1 MDAALVQAVGVWLCM
16 RICVCVC
23 VCVRACVRACVWLC
37 MHMCVCVWGFLR
49 SVCVCAC
56 VCMRVQC
63 AVCVQV
69 SVNGLDKSGS
79 TPLHWAAGGGHMGA
93 SVGTP
98 NRLSL

>member
-16 RICVCVC
+16 R
-23 VCVRACVRACVWLC
+23 
-37 MHMCVCVWGFLR
+37 MCVCMCRWGGFCV
-49 SVCVCAC
+49 VCVYAC
-56 VCMRVQC
+56 VCMCMQC

-98 NRLSL
+98 NRLNL

>member
-1 MDAALVQAVGVWLCM
+1 MDASLVQAVCVCVHACVCSC
-16 RICVCVC
+16 ICVCTCVYVC
-23 VCVRACVRACVWLC
+23 VG
-37 MHMCVCVWGFLR
+37 GFLR
-49 SVCVCAC
+49 SVCVCMC
-56 VCMRVQC
+56 VQC

-98 NRLSL
+98 NSLNL